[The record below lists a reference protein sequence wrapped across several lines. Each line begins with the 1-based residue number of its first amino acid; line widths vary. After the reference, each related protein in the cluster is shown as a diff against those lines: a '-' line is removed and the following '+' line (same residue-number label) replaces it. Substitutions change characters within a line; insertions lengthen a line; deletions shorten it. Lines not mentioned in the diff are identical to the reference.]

1 MCSNSLFFFIVD
13 GEGMSFMAKLW
24 EKNYSTDKLIEEFT
38 VGRDYK
44 LDMNLIP
51 SDCLASMAH
60 ATMLES
66 IGIISS
72 EDLDKLRKGLKQILE
87 EYRSGIF
94 NIELSDEDGHTAIE
108 NRLVELCGDAG
119 KRIHTGR
126 SRNDQSVTAVRLYAR
141 SILVEILESGFT
153 LVRTMIEFARSFND
167 IPMPGRTHMQTAMPS
182 SVGLWMGGY
191 AEELADDLIIMYN
204 TVELINQNPL
214 GAAAGYGV
222 PLPLD
227 RNLTARLMGFPSVQ
241 NNVIYA
247 NNSRGKFESIILD
260 SLDQTGL
267 TLSKMA
273 QDLILF
279 SLPEFGYFKLPDEL
293 CTGSSIMP
301 QKKNPDG
308 LELTRSSSAVLSAAA
323 IEVKNIIR
331 SLPSGYNRDVQMTKE
346 PFVRGTRLALTMIRV
361 MDLTVSKLKVQKNK
375 LEAGFTADIHSTDAA
390 LELVAAGSTFREAYK
405 EVGLNL
411 DKLAERD
418 VKESLASRKYSG
430 TTGKPGYDFAL
441 NKIDIIEQKTGDLK
455 KSFIE
460 AFSSLVGEDVEV
472 IPRTD
477 YR

>member
-1 MCSNSLFFFIVD
+1 M
-13 GEGMSFMAKLW
+13 GKLW

-38 VGRDYK
+38 VGRDYR
-44 LDMNLIP
+44 LDMNLVP
-51 SDCLASMAH
+51 SDCLASLAH
-60 ATMLES
+60 ASMLES

-72 EDLDKLRKGLKQILE
+72 EDLKSLKDGLISIIRDHK
-87 EYRSGIF
+87 SGKFDIQ
-94 NIELSDEDGHTAIE
+94 LSDEDGHTAIE
-108 NRLVELCGDAG
+108 NRLVEICGDAG

-126 SRNDQSVTAVRLYAR
+126 SRNDQSVTAVRVYGR
-141 SILVEILESGFT
+141 SALIGILDAGFG
-153 LVRTMIEFARSFND
+153 LVRTLLDFAEKHSSV
-167 IPMPGRTHMQTAMPS
+167 PMPGRTHMQTAMPS

-191 AEELADDLIIMYN
+191 AEELADDLKGVYN
-204 TVELINQNPL
+204 TLELINQNPL

-227 RNLTARLMGFPSVQ
+227 REMTARLMGFPSVQ

-260 SLDQTGL
+260 SLDQIGL

-308 LELTRSSSAVLSAAA
+308 LELTRSASAVLSAAA
-323 IEVKNIIR
+323 TEVKNIIR

-346 PFVRGTRLALTMIRV
+346 PFIRGTRLALTMLRV
-361 MDLTVSKLKVQKNK
+361 MELTVDRLKVREDN
-375 LEAGFTADIHSTDAA
+375 LTAGFTPDIHATDAA
-390 LELVAAGSTFREAYK
+390 LEMVATGSTFREAYR

-411 DKLAERD
+411 HKLGDRD
-418 VKESLASRKYSG
+418 ARAALASRTYPG
-430 TTGKPGYDFAL
+430 TTGNPDFGFCM
-441 NKIDIIEQKTGDLK
+441 NKIAELEKRTLSLSDKVEKAFRDLTGTEIEIIP
-455 KSFIE
+455 
-460 AFSSLVGEDVEV
+460 V
-472 IPRTD
+472 TD